1 MIPDLYWPVI
11 PIGPLHIQVWGLFVA
26 TGIGVAIYVAKRF
39 AEQRKLNG
47 ELVVD
52 AAFWVIIGSLL
63 GARLFFVVTELSL
76 YVNDWLGVFRFWQG
90 GMSVSGG
97 FLGAAIAGYWF
108 FRSKNVSFWQYADTI
123 VFALPLGLAI
133 GRLGCFFIFDHPGS
147 VTTFF
152 LGEVYYGDGLV
163 RHNHGLYLAL
173 SGAILFAVFVWLRYK
188 QKFLTKNLVE
198 NSVPN
203 FIPWFVIIFLVWD
216 GAFRVLTD
224 ANRILDSAF
233 FGLTAAQYMG
243 MASIAAGIAIF
254 WKHKKR

>member
-1 MIPDLYWPVI
+1 MIPDLHWSVI
-11 PIGPLHIQVWGLFVA
+11 SLGPINVQVWGLFVA

-39 AEQRKLNG
+39 AEQRTLKS

-52 AAFWVIIGSLL
+52 AAFWIIIGSLL
-63 GARLFFVVTELSL
+63 GARLFFVLTELSL
-76 YVNDWLGVFRFWQG
+76 FAGDWLGVLRFWEG

-173 SGAILFAVFVWLRYK
+173 NGAVLFVVFMLLRYK
-188 QKFLTKNLVE
+188 YKLQAPLYIVLFL
-198 NSVPN
+198 
-203 FIPWFVIIFLVWD
+203 IWD
-216 GAFRVLTD
+216 GSFRLLTD
-224 ANRILDSAF
+224 SDRILDSAF

-243 MASIAAGIAIF
+243 MLSIAAGIALL
-254 WKHKKR
+254 WRHKALKHR